1 MKYELLIDTPG
12 KKKGEIVETGHD
24 GLIWISWPSRQS
36 FASSG
41 HVILDP
47 TEWPATFKP
56 VKELKEIRFV
66 RVEDRPAGSEVAR
79 GEFVMR
85 HPAGEDQTA
94 PYFSLGGRLPFP
106 FTVYRRE
113 EIYQ

>member
-1 MKYELLIDTPG
+1 MKYELLIDTPSKRNG
-12 KKKGEIVETGHD
+12 DIVECTPD
-24 GLIWISWPSRQS
+24 GFVWIECSGRVAMNPS
-36 FASSG
+36 
-41 HVILDP
+41 
-47 TEWPATFKP
+47 EWPATFKP

-85 HPAGEDQTA
+85 HPPGEDQTA